1 MSTTER
7 IIQVADLTYI
17 TKSLHSLNRDI
28 ETVSGQVTDVGNVLA
43 NTRSELARLEE
54 AFLRFVAADL
64 KAKELSLAETRQ
76 VKIRQEL
83 ETTYGYYA
91 EVRRQATGILQA
103 ADVNVVRAETI
114 KAATEGLMLSAPR
127 YWLAPALVALAAWLN
142 DHEDLAR
149 RALAEAIRRD
159 DEKTSLFFALV
170 SRRAG
175 RGEACRT
182 WMDRFFG
189 MQDPASLDRQTVIMV
204 DAVASGVFG
213 GDIRLQ
219 CTRRIESWVGELSE
233 QAGFVDTQR
242 RQWTDGLLTKMREL
256 DHADRYSHL
265 SRFSPT
271 WPRLNASMN
280 QVGTHAAVLA
290 HFRGI
295 FDGPLPSARSIGAAV
310 DGLLDTL
317 VSQFD
322 DEELPLR
329 REDRLNQL
337 IINESGDRPAAE
349 RRQALENAALE
360 ERVSFTQLLT
370 NAAMNPELSKATRAT
385 QRYAIALSRA
395 WIRDAHDDLTATFRN
410 AIPAEIDLAIEGWA
424 GKTRAGENERELLDG
439 LGAHLDAERDAT
451 LAGLKLGIAHWVA
464 GVVGVLALL
473 MAISSGM
480 VFALVG
486 IAALGWVVVARGKIA
501 KARERVMAEAVK
513 KRQQCQDALKA
524 TLAELVEWRR
534 EAATRDAV
542 SAQVTQ
548 LLDAVSPEQYTLS
561 THDGTRRVIAAAA

>member
-1 MSTTER
+1 MSTAER

-17 TKSLHSLNRDI
+17 TKSLHSLNKDI
-28 ETVSGQVTDVGNVLA
+28 EAVSSQVSDVGNVLS
-43 NTRSELARLEE
+43 NTRSELKRLED

-103 ADVNVVRAETI
+103 ADVNVVRNETI
-114 KAATEGLMLSAPR
+114 KAATESLMLSAPR
-127 YWLAPALVALAAWLN
+127 YWLAPALVALAAWLS
-142 DHEDLAR
+142 DHAELAR

-182 WMDRFFG
+182 WLDRFFG
-189 MQDPASLDRQTVIMV
+189 MQDPTSLDRQSVILV
-204 DAVASGVFG
+204 DAVASGIFG
-213 GDIRLQ
+213 GEIRLQ
-219 CTRRIESWVGELSE
+219 CTRRIESWIDELSE
-233 QAGFVDTQR
+233 QAGFVETQR
-242 RQWTDGLLTKMREL
+242 RQWTDGLLTKMPTP
-256 DHADRYSHL
+256 DRSDKYSHL

-271 WPRLNASMN
+271 WPRLNESMN
-280 QVGTHAAVLA
+280 QAATHEVVLK
-290 HFRGI
+290 HFQGI
-295 FDGPLPSARSIGAAV
+295 FDGALPSAKSIGVAV

-329 REDRLNQL
+329 RDDRLNQL
-337 IINESGDRPAAE
+337 IINESGDRQAAE
-349 RRQALENAALE
+349 RRQALENAALD

-395 WIRDAHDDLTATFRN
+395 WIRDAHDDLSATFRN
-410 AIPAEIDLAIEGWA
+410 AVPAEAEVAIEGWA
-424 GKTRAGENERELLDG
+424 GNTRGGENERELLAG

-451 LAGLKLGIAHWVA
+451 LAKLKLGVGHWVA
-464 GVVGVLALL
+464 GVVGVMALL
-473 MAISSGM
+473 MAIKGGM
-480 VFALVG
+480 VPALVG
-486 IAALGWVVVARGKIA
+486 IAAIGWVVVARSKIA
-501 KARERVMAEAVK
+501 KAKELVIQEAK
-513 KRQQCQDALKA
+513 KKKAQCEQALKA

-534 EAATRDAV
+534 ELAARDAV
-542 SAQVTQ
+542 AVQVTQ
-548 LLDAVSPEQYTLS
+548 LLDAISPEQYTLS
-561 THDGTRRVIAAAA
+561 THESTRRVIAAAA

>member
-1 MSTTER
+1 MSTAER

-17 TKSLHSLNRDI
+17 TKSLHSLNKDI
-28 ETVSGQVTDVGNVLA
+28 ETVSSQVSDVGNVLT
-43 NTRSELARLEE
+43 NTRSELKRLED

-103 ADVNVVRAETI
+103 ADVNVVRNETI
-114 KAATEGLMLSAPR
+114 KAATESLMLSAPR
-127 YWLAPALVALAAWLN
+127 YWLAPALVALAAWLS
-142 DHEDLAR
+142 DHAELAR

-182 WMDRFFG
+182 WLDRFFG
-189 MQDPASLDRQTVIMV
+189 MQDPTSLDRQSVILV
-204 DAVASGVFG
+204 DAVASGLFG
-213 GDIRLQ
+213 GEIRLQ
-219 CTRRIESWVGELSE
+219 CTRRIESWIDELSE
-233 QAGFVDTQR
+233 QAGFVETQR
-242 RQWTDGLLTKMREL
+242 RQWTDGLLTKMPTP
-256 DHADRYSHL
+256 DRSDKYSHL

-271 WPRLNASMN
+271 WPRLNESMN
-280 QVGTHAAVLA
+280 QAATHEVVLK
-290 HFRGI
+290 HFQGI
-295 FDGPLPSARSIGAAV
+295 FDGALPSAKSIGAAV

-329 REDRLNQL
+329 RDDRLNQL
-337 IINESGDRPAAE
+337 IINESGDRQAAE
-349 RRQALENAALE
+349 RRQALENAALD

-395 WIRDAHDDLTATFRN
+395 WIRDAHDDLSATFRN
-410 AIPAEIDLAIEGWA
+410 AVPAEAEVAIEGWA
-424 GKTRAGENERELLDG
+424 GKTRGGENERELLAS
-439 LGAHLDAERDAT
+439 LGTHLDAERDAT
-451 LAGLKLGIAHWVA
+451 LAKLKLGVGHWVA
-464 GVVGVLALL
+464 GVVGVMALL
-473 MAISSGM
+473 MAITGGM
-480 VFALVG
+480 VPALVG
-486 IAALGWVVVARGKIA
+486 IAAIGWVVVARSKIA
-501 KARERVMAEAVK
+501 KAKELVIQEAK
-513 KRQQCQDALKA
+513 KKKAQCEQALKA

-534 EAATRDAV
+534 ELAARDAV
-542 SAQVTQ
+542 AAQVTQ
-548 LLDAVSPEQYTLS
+548 LLDAISPEQYTLS
-561 THDGTRRVIAAAA
+561 THESTRRVIAAAA